1 MKLKKK
7 NFKNFLLSNNANF
20 ISHAIS
26 KIHLTYLN
34 NNKNEN
40 FNPILSLIKIFFYLF
55 DNKNL
60 YKKKQKHTDILIIS
74 NLVSIKK
81 KKRTFISV
89 I

>member
-1 MKLKKK
+1 MKLKNK

-40 FNPILSLIKIFFYLF
+40 LKGKISIILKTGI
-55 DNKNL
+55 
-60 YKKKQKHTDILIIS
+60 
-74 NLVSIKK
+74 
-81 KKRTFISV
+81 
-89 I
+89 

>member
-40 FNPILSLIKIFFYLF
+40 G
-55 DNKNL
+55 
-60 YKKKQKHTDILIIS
+60 
-74 NLVSIKK
+74 
-81 KKRTFISV
+81 
-89 I
+89 